1 MNLALSKR
9 EHNEVK
15 LLEVRSLTPAD
26 LDLLRQKTT
35 AKFPV
40 KTLKDRHH
48 HMAFLVALGKSN
60 YEIAAECRCSPSRVA
75 QHKAAPAFQDLV
87 AKYRKELEAA
97 RIAALQD
104 FGAASTRNMELA
116 EGLLTRELEAAVEGT
131 AQTPSL
137 PVLNRIA
144 TDRMDRFGYPKKTLT
159 DSRNI
164 NLNFAAN
171 LEAAIAR
178 SRRSS

>member
-1 MNLALSKR
+1 MNAAVVRRKY
-9 EHNEVK
+9 HEVK
-15 LLEVRSLTPAD
+15 LLEVRSLTTAD
-26 LDLLRQKTT
+26 LELLRQKTT
-35 AKFPV
+35 ATFPV

-60 YEIAAECRCSPSRVA
+60 YEIAAECRCSPSRVS

-104 FGAASTRNMELA
+104 FGAKSTRTMELA
-116 EGLLTRELEAAVEGT
+116 ENLTMRELEAATDGT

-137 PVLNRIA
+137 AVLNKIA

-178 SRRSS
+178 SRRSE